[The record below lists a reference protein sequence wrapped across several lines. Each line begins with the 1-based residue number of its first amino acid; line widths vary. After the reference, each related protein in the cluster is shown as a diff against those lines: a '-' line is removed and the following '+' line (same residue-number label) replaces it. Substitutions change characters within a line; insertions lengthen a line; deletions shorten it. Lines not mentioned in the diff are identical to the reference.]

1 MSTAR
6 TETSVHSATDSSNPP
21 QAGASRAPATYQE
34 LLSKNC
40 APPPVQVERTPEA
53 ELDNLLS
60 GLNEESEESVESPYR
75 VDPLRRLR
83 ELMVQELIP
92 VFMQLVEKYSS
103 AGISMRM
110 DASNFLEGG
119 REIRFEFAIGD
130 HRTILLGTVTTEAIA
145 FHETRYS
152 PLVNGELVSGPMLRL
167 RGLTAAIFRQFIC
180 QRLAVLLR
188 SMLRTR

>member
-6 TETSVHSATDSSNPP
+6 TERNGISSPP
-21 QAGASRAPATYQE
+21 ESGPTGPATTRPPTTYHE
-34 LLSKNC
+34 LLSKNR
-40 APPPVQVERTPEA
+40 APVPPPALRTPED
-53 ELDNLLS
+53 ELDKLLS
-60 GLNEESEESVESPYR
+60 GLNEESEETVESPYH

-83 ELMVQELIP
+83 ELAVQELIP

-119 REIRFEFAIGD
+119 REIRFELAIGD
-130 HRTILLGTVTTEAIA
+130 HRSVLLGTVTTEAIA

-152 PLVNGELVSGPMLRL
+152 PTVTGELVSGPMLRL
-167 RGLTAAIFRQFIC
+167 RGLTAADFRQFIC
-180 QRLAVLLR
+180 QRLTVLLR
-188 SMLRTR
+188 AMIRTR